1 MNSIYVIMGASGVG
15 KSYFVNNVLMSTV
28 PSEDVKVENFDVYGI
43 KDNNKHYRNVI
54 VDDFVYFIPNEAHLI
69 NFYRSFDNLIIVGNN
84 ILDIDYAIEHYLR
97 HLKGVHNLDTS
108 NIQIRYINI
117 QK

>member
-15 KSYFVNNVLMSTV
+15 KSYFVNNVLMNNA
-28 PSEDVKVENFDVYGI
+28 EDVKAESFDVYEVN
-43 KDNNKHYRNVI
+43 DNHKHYRNVI
-54 VDDFVYFIPNEAHLI
+54 VDDFVYFIPNEVRLI
-69 NFYRSFDNLIIVGNN
+69 NWCRSFDNLIIVGNN
-84 ILDIDYAIEHYLR
+84 LLDIDCAIEHYLR

-108 NIQIRYINI
+108 SIQIRYINI